1 MGAERILV
9 VDDEDHVSKL
19 LMALLEYRGYENVQ
33 IACNG
38 HEGLA
43 KYKENRPNLVLMD
56 LEMPVM
62 NGYDSSR
69 EIKRYDPTANIVLIT
84 ANPQSPFAQRI
95 IREGYASQVLPK
107 PFSFEEL
114 LETIKQSLDPPSP
127 PSLDPKSTVVS
138 KGVL

>member
-1 MGAERILV
+1 MSRGKAMGTERILV
-9 VDDEDHVSKL
+9 VDDEDHISKL

-38 HEGLA
+38 HEGVT
-43 KYKENRPNLVLMD
+43 KYKESRPNLVLMD

-95 IREGYASQVLPK
+95 IEEGYASQVLPK
-107 PFSFEEL
+107 PFSFDEL

-127 PSLDPKSTVVS
+127 PH
-138 KGVL
+138 